1 MAILFMGGEELDFGR
16 LYGNTF
22 TTDNGTSGSF
32 RPGYARAALAI
43 RGDGD
48 SSARG
53 DFKQASS
60 SFWFTGRVHMDATV
74 WIASG
79 WTTFLHFNNGTY
91 KRLGFQI
98 NGTTR
103 ELRLVTWDNSGN
115 PTTLFATS
123 ESFVQSINLHRID
136 VQVDYG
142 VSGRVRFFFNQVPF
156 LDFLGDNTSGGGTNL
171 TSFSIRSVNN
181 GSARTTY
188 WSEMIVAERDT
199 RTLSLR
205 THAPVATATGHEW
218 LGSQADVGEI
228 AADEATMITT
238 EEADKEAKFTVA
250 QLPAG
255 NFAVRAFSV
264 SAYAARGATGPSAI
278 QLGVGSG
285 GNDAFSADKA
295 LDTGWTH
302 AGEIFETNPV
312 TGNSWSIN
320 EINAIEITAK
330 SRL

>member
-1 MAILFMGGEELDFGR
+1 MAILFMGGEELDFTR
-16 LYGNTF
+16 IYGTTF
-22 TTDNGTSGSF
+22 TTNSSSSTF
-32 RPGYARAALAI
+32 RSGYARAALACP
-43 RGDGD
+43 GG
-48 SSARG
+48 SGSAARG

-60 SFWFTGRVHMDATV
+60 SFWFTGRMHADATV
-74 WIASG
+74 WIDSG
-79 WTTFLHFNNGTY
+79 WTTFLQFNNGAL
-91 KRLGFQI
+91 KRLGLEI

-103 ELRLVTWDNSGN
+103 YVRLVTWDNAGN
-115 PTTLFATS
+115 ASTLAVSS
-123 ESFVQSINLHRID
+123 ESFIQSINLHRID
-136 VQVDYG
+136 VQVAYST
-142 VSGRVRFFFNQVPF
+142 SGRVRFFFNQVPF
-156 LDFLGDNTSGGGTNL
+156 LDYSGDVTSGGATSL
-171 TSFSIRSVNN
+171 TSFTVTTVNN
-181 GSARTTY
+181 NAARATY

-218 LGSQADVGEI
+218 LGTQADVGEI

-278 QLGVGSG
+278 QLGVGSN
-285 GNDAFSADKA
+285 GNDAFSSDKL

-302 AGEIFETNPV
+302 ASEIFETNPV
-312 TGNSWSIN
+312 TGNSWTIN